1 MKTRSVTETAILS
14 ASALIALIVLI
25 VGASRNVHGKPAAIV
40 VTAVILLAGIG
51 MVMWF
56 RQNSHASTAKSEL
69 ASGEEYRRLAEE
81 CRRLA
86 EMAVTAQEHT
96 DLRLGEVS
104 VQMDQMRAQLDSVQ
118 KILSDVE

>member
-14 ASALIALIVLI
+14 ASVLTALIVLI

-40 VTAVILLAGIG
+40 ITAMIILAGVG
-51 MVMWF
+51 MTMWF
-56 RQNSHASTAKSEL
+56 RRNSPASAAKSVPIR
-69 ASGEEYRRLAEE
+69 GEEYWRLAEE

-96 DLRLGEVS
+96 DLRLGEVA
-104 VQMDQMRAQLDSVQ
+104 VQMDQMRAQLDSVR
-118 KILSDVE
+118 KILVDVE

>member
-1 MKTRSVTETAILS
+1 VKTRSVTETAILS
-14 ASALIALIVLI
+14 ASALIALIVVV
-25 VGASRNVHGKPAAIV
+25 VGAKNLHGQSAGIAF
-40 VTAVILLAGIG
+40 VTLSLLAGIG
-51 MVMWF
+51 MVLWF
-56 RQNSHASTAKSEL
+56 RQNSQASTANTEL
-69 ASGEEYRRLAEE
+69 TGGEEYRRLAEE

>member
-1 MKTRSVTETAILS
+1 VKTRSVTETAILS
-14 ASALIALIVLI
+14 LSAVVALIV
-25 VGASRNVHGKPAAIV
+25 VVAGARNVHGKSAGIV
-40 VTAVILLAGIG
+40 LVGVCLLAGIG
-51 MVMWF
+51 MVLWF
-56 RQNSHASTAKSEL
+56 RQNSRESTAKTEL
-69 ASGEEYRRLAEE
+69 SSGAEYRQLAEE

>member
-1 MKTRSVTETAILS
+1 VKTRSVTETAIVS
-14 ASALIALIVLI
+14 ASLLIALIVVM
-25 VGASRNVHGKPAAIV
+25 VGTRNIPGKQAEVAFLA
-40 VTAVILLAGIG
+40 VTLLAGIG
-51 MVMWF
+51 MVLWH
-56 RQNSHASTAKSEL
+56 RRSSHASTAKTEL
-69 ASGEEYRRLAEE
+69 TSGEEYRRLAEE

>member
-1 MKTRSVTETAILS
+1 MKTRPVTGTAILS
-14 ASALIALIVLI
+14 ASVLIALIVLI

-40 VTAVILLAGIG
+40 IAVIILAGIG
-51 MVMWF
+51 MMMWF
-56 RQNSHASTAKSEL
+56 RQNSHASTAKSVP
-69 ASGEEYRRLAEE
+69 ARGEEYWRLAEE

-104 VQMDQMRAQLDSVQ
+104 VRMDQMRAQLASVQ
-118 KILSDVE
+118 KILSEVE

>member
-14 ASALIALIVLI
+14 ASVLTALIVLI
-25 VGASRNVHGKPAAIV
+25 VGASSHVHGRSAAIV
-40 VTAVILLAGIG
+40 IVVIILAGIG
-51 MVMWF
+51 LTMWF
-56 RQNSHASTAKSEL
+56 RQNSHASTARSVP
-69 ASGEEYRRLAEE
+69 ARGEEYW
-81 CRRLA
+81 RLA

>member
-1 MKTRSVTETAILS
+1 VKTRSVTETAIIS
-14 ASALIALIVLI
+14 ASALIALIVLV

-40 VTAVILLAGIG
+40 IAVIILAGIG
-51 MVMWF
+51 MTMWF
-56 RQNSHASTAKSEL
+56 RQNSHASAAKSVPIR
-69 ASGEEYRRLAEE
+69 GEEYWRLAEE

-96 DLRLGEVS
+96 DLRLGEVT

>member
-14 ASALIALIVLI
+14 SSALIALIVVV
-25 VGASRNVHGKPAAIV
+25 VGARGTCTESQPELRSWPV
-40 VTAVILLAGIG
+40 LLAGIG
-51 MVMWF
+51 MVLWF
-56 RQNSHASTAKSEL
+56 RQNSRASTAKTEL

-104 VQMDQMRAQLDSVQ
+104 VQMDQMRAQLDSVR

>member
-14 ASALIALIVLI
+14 ASGLIALIVLV
-25 VGASRNVHGKPAAIV
+25 VGASRGVHGKPAAIV
-40 VTAVILLAGIG
+40 IALIVLGGIG
-51 MVMWF
+51 MMMWF
-56 RQNSHASTAKSEL
+56 RQNSHASAARSVP
-69 ASGEEYRRLAEE
+69 ARGEEYWRLAEE

-86 EMAVTAQEHT
+86 EMAITAQEHT
-96 DLRLGEVS
+96 DLKLGEVS

>member
-1 MKTRSVTETAILS
+1 VKTRSVTETAILC
-14 ASALIALIVLI
+14 ASVLTALIVLI

-40 VTAVILLAGIG
+40 IAVIILAGIG
-51 MVMWF
+51 MMMWF
-56 RQNSHASTAKSEL
+56 RQNSNASTAQSVP
-69 ASGEEYRRLAEE
+69 ARGEEYWRLAEE

-104 VQMDQMRAQLDSVQ
+104 VRMDQMRAQLDSVQ

>member
-14 ASALIALIVLI
+14 ASALIALIVLV
-25 VGASRNVHGKPAAIV
+25 VGARNTQGEKPAGVII
-40 VTAVILLAGIG
+40 TALIILAGIG

-56 RQNSHASTAKSEL
+56 RQNSRESTAKTEL
-69 ASGEEYRRLAEE
+69 SSGAEYRQLAEE

-96 DLRLGEVS
+96 DLRLSEVA
-104 VQMDQMRAQLDSVQ
+104 VQMDQMRAQLDSVR
-118 KILSDVE
+118 KILVDVE

>member
-1 MKTRSVTETAILS
+1 MRTRSVTETAILS
-14 ASALIALIVLI
+14 LSALIALIVVV
-25 VGASRNVHGKPAAIV
+25 VGATRNVHGQPAGITFVALS
-40 VTAVILLAGIG
+40 LLAGIG
-51 MVMWF
+51 MVLWF
-56 RQNSHASTAKSEL
+56 RQNSRASTAKTEL
-69 ASGEEYRRLAEE
+69 TSGEEYRRLAEE

-104 VQMDQMRAQLDSVQ
+104 VQMDQMRAQLDSVR

>member
-1 MKTRSVTETAILS
+1 VKTRSVTETAILS
-14 ASALIALIVLI
+14 ASVLTALIVLI
-25 VGASRNVHGKPAAIV
+25 VGASSHVHGRSAAIV
-40 VTAVILLAGIG
+40 IAVIILAGIG
-51 MVMWF
+51 LTMWF
-56 RQNSHASTAKSEL
+56 RQNSHASTARSVP
-69 ASGEEYRRLAEE
+69 ARGEEYWRLAEE

>member
-1 MKTRSVTETAILS
+1 MKTRSVTETAIVS
-14 ASALIALIVLI
+14 ASVLIALIVLI
-25 VGASRNVHGKPAAIV
+25 VGARNMHGKEAGVALTAI
-40 VTAVILLAGIG
+40 TILAGIG

-56 RQNSHASTAKSEL
+56 RQNSHESTAKS
-69 ASGEEYRRLAEE
+69 AVTSGEEYRRLAEE

-86 EMAVTAQEHT
+86 EMAITSQEHT
-96 DLRLGEVS
+96 DLKLGEVS